1 MFTRNQDAFTW
12 LDYNRRPD
20 EQSPLLVMLHGYG
33 SNERDLIMLAP
44 SLDPRLRIVSVRA
57 PQLLA
62 PEMFG
67 WFPIDFT
74 PTGITADRE
83 VAQQVAGQFTGFLKK
98 MIATLQPAGDK
109 VFLMGFS
116 QGAVMSY
123 MSAFRNPE
131 LLHGVA
137 ALSGQL
143 PDSRPDVNGLP
154 EGFADL
160 PILVQHG
167 KFDDVLPIA
176 KGREAEAWL
185 KDKVADLT
193 YCEYPMAHQTDHAS
207 IERLRSW
214 LSERIDR
221 PLS

>member
-1 MFTRNQDAFTW
+1 MFTRNNDAFTW

-74 PTGITADRE
+74 PTGITADHE
-83 VAQQVAGQFTGFLKK
+83 AAINVADQFTAFLKK
-98 MIATLQPAGDK
+98 MIATLQPAGNK
-109 VFLMGFS
+109 AFLMGFS

-123 MSAFRNPE
+123 MTAFRNPE

-143 PDSRPDVNGLP
+143 PDSRPDAEAMP
-154 EGFADL
+154 EGLADL
-160 PILVQHG
+160 PFLVQHG
-167 KFDDVLPIA
+167 LFDDVLPIA
-176 KGREAEAWL
+176 KGRESEAWL
-185 KDKVADLT
+185 KDKVSDLT
-193 YCEYPMAHQTDHAS
+193 YREYPMAHQTDHAS
-207 IERLRSW
+207 IELLRSW

-221 PLS
+221 ALS